1 MTETAAGIRRG
12 NAGLLLAVMSAVQF
26 LDAMDIA
33 SIGPALPLLQ
43 RDLGMSPEALQ
54 WVVSGYAL
62 GFGGFLLLGGRL
74 ADLFDRRRLLLGW
87 LVVFVVASLVGGLT
101 SEGLFLVIAR
111 LVKGVSA
118 GFTAPVAMAL
128 LLDTFREERA
138 RNRALGTF
146 LAISSSG
153 FSLGLVFGGALA
165 QLDWRLVFLLPAA
178 VGVAVALVAAAVV
191 PRDRRRRTRTGRLDV
206 LGAMLVAGAA
216 ITLVYGVSQASI
228 VGWSHPLTLAALGVS
243 ALLLA
248 LLLVVERRHPA
259 PLIPLSIFAR
269 AGMVRA
275 NVGMLMFGA
284 YVAFQFVLTLYYE
297 GTLGWSPLQTAL
309 SFLLGGL
316 LTGTTARYWAAAVT
330 RFGAWP
336 VATAGLFLLAVS
348 YAVWAVLIGRVEPLA
363 LLLIQ
368 QVLGGV
374 GFPAAYSALN
384 IAAVAGAG
392 QEEHGLA
399 SGLFNASAQLGTSL
413 VTAVTATMLVASGGA
428 IVGGYR
434 AGLWTVVAVSL
445 AITLLSALGTRTP
458 QP

>member
-1 MTETAAGIRRG
+1 MTKTAAGTQSRH
-12 NAGLLLAVMSAVQF
+12 AALLLAVMSAVQF

-33 SIGPALPLLQ
+33 SIGPALPLIQ
-43 RDLGMSPEALQ
+43 RDLGMSPEVLH

-87 LVVFVVASLVGGLT
+87 LVVFVIAGLVGALT
-101 SEGLFLVIAR
+101 SDGLVLVIAR
-111 LVKGVSA
+111 LLKGISA

-128 LLDTFREERA
+128 LLDSFREEQA

-146 LAISSSG
+146 LAISASG

-165 QLDWRLVFLLPAA
+165 QLHWRLVFLLPAA
-178 VGVAVALVAAAVV
+178 FGGVVTLVAAAVV
-191 PRDRRRRTRTGRLDV
+191 PRDRRRRTGTERLDV

-216 ITLVYGVSQASI
+216 ITLVYGVSQASTA
-228 VGWSHPLTLAALGVS
+228 GGSHPLTLAALGVS
-243 ALLLA
+243 PLLLA
-248 LLLVVERRHPA
+248 LLLVVERGHPA

-269 AGMVRA
+269 AGLVRA

-297 GTLGWSPLQTAL
+297 GTLGWPPLQTGL

-330 RFGAWP
+330 RFGTWP
-336 VATAGLFLLAVS
+336 VATAGLFLLATS
-348 YAVWAVLIGRVEPLA
+348 YAVWAVLIGRAEPLA

-368 QVLGGV
+368 QVLGGI
-374 GFPAAYSALN
+374 GFAAAYSALN

-392 QEEHGLA
+392 EQEQGLA

-413 VTAVTATMLVASGGA
+413 VTAVTATMIAANGDA
-428 IVGGYR
+428 IVDGYR
-434 AGLWTVVAVSL
+434 AGLWTIVAVSL
-445 AITLLSALGTRTP
+445 AITLQSALGTRTP